1 MEHVDAVTLSRLA
14 SANGGKSY
22 IVQKVGD
29 GEALKKDCAE
39 IADDLH
45 QRNSYAIGFVA
56 HTPANYAPTTI
67 PIDLPVPAHPDYL
80 VQAPK
85 LIPAVATA
93 EAVPTGITKQ
103 TDRD

>member
-1 MEHVDAVTLSRLA
+1 LVTGVQTCALP
-14 SANGGKSY
+14 
-22 IVQKVGD
+22 IFIQKVGD

-67 PIDLPVPAHPDYL
+67 PIDLQVPAHPDYL
-80 VQAPK
+80 VEAPR
-85 LIPAVATA
+85 LIPAPTVA
-93 EAVPTGITKQ
+93 EAASTAKADSTRQAP
-103 TDRD
+103 R